1 MTTENAHGPCRAY
14 YSQDS
19 DTGWQGWNGNRHEP
33 PLLAINDAKRGF
45 LHEAPQRLSF
55 QHGQLHSLRIIEPPN
70 RTATT
75 HCSFHDGAP
84 IVFNDEC
91 DELWKWFAAKH
102 ARFKVAAAS
111 GYPAFPVAYWTNFAG
126 TVGSNTQR
134 GNYRPAETSRGPRP
148 RRSHVPA
155 EGHQFRQPTSPQT
168 LAQLEPISS
177 SPH

>member
-84 IVFNDEC
+84 IVFNDDC
-91 DELWKWFAAKH
+91 DELWEVVRRKTCT
-102 ARFKVAAAS
+102 VQS
-111 GYPAFPVAYWTNFAG
+111 GRR
-126 TVGSNTQR
+126 QR
-134 GNYRPAETSRGPRP
+134 VPSGPLFE
-148 RRSHVPA
+148 SA
-155 EGHQFRQPTSPQT
+155 
-168 LAQLEPISS
+168 
-177 SPH
+177 